1 MVNRITLLEIT
12 EEIVDNLVVGFGDR
26 SPTIRVSR
34 TGPGTLDLDYGEAGH
49 FTLTVAEVGSD

>member
-12 EEIVDNLVVGFGDR
+12 EEIIDHLVIGFDDR
-26 SPTIRVSR
+26 SPAIKVSR

-49 FTLTVAEVGSD
+49 FTLTVAEIGSN